1 VINLSSFKI
10 TGSNTYV
17 TVTGVSDVSISNI
30 NETLKSLDKLVGGSS
45 YQIFDADKIAG
56 AVHIYHAAANAEYAI
71 ENKLNISKSIS
82 IETLLYAACE
92 NQISTAI
99 KLLGVSSGTN
109 SIAVAVFSE
118 TENDPTGETIAMS
131 LGAINDSVLDIT
143 PEKYESLKNLYGIT
157 ETTIETLGIDKNE
170 ALLRLITEKG
180 ALLSLRR

>member
-1 VINLSSFKI
+1 M
-10 TGSNTYV
+10 
-17 TVTGVSDVSISNI
+17 
-30 NETLKSLDKLVGGSS
+30 LDKLVDGGS
-45 YQIFDADKIAG
+45 YQIFDADKVAG
-56 AVHIYHAAANAEYAI
+56 AVHIYHAAANADYAI
-71 ENKLNISKSIS
+71 KNGLNISKSIS

-99 KLLGVSSGTN
+99 KLLGVSSGIS

-118 TENDPTGETIAMS
+118 TEDDPNAEKIAKS
-131 LGAINDSVLDIT
+131 LGTIDGSVLDIT

-170 ALLRLITEKG
+170 ALLGLITEKG